1 MRALTCLITCLLAGV
16 LLLGACAHTPSDLPS
31 FQATP
36 YFGERQLE
44 QRLEGGIRLLYN
56 APARLD
62 PSRPTRLIA
71 YALPN
76 GNSIEQTLGARLTAG
91 MDWHYDIQH
100 IGAQA
105 RRLREITPGENL
117 VLVLME
123 AEGRSW
129 PAWRRAHA
137 DANARIAQLM
147 AGLAAPLPGPV
158 SIELM
163 AHSGGGGLI
172 FGLME
177 QGEIPAGIDRIAL
190 LDANYNFETAQGHGQ
205 RLLNWLNGE
214 ARRRLVVLAYDDR
227 QISIDGKPVVGPTGG
242 TWRASQ
248 RMLDF
253 FAPRL
258 ALQREEDADWL
269 RVTSEGRRIAFFLH
283 KNPENKILHT
293 RLVGEMNGLLQ
304 AATLGRPEEP
314 AWGRFGGPRAYER
327 WVQPAP

>member
-1 MRALTCLITCLLAGV
+1 MRPLMLLFASCLLLA
-16 LLLGACAHTPSDLPS
+16 ACAHEVPDLRS
-31 FQATP
+31 FQAAP
-36 YFGERQLE
+36 HFGERQLE
-44 QRLEGGIRLLYN
+44 QRLDGGIRLLYN

-62 PSRPTRLIA
+62 PAKPTRLIA

-76 GNSIEQTLGARLTAG
+76 GNSIEQSWGAQLQPG

-100 IGAQA
+100 IGAQV
-105 RRLREITPGENL
+105 RRLREVSPHENI

-123 AEGRSW
+123 AEGRAW
-129 PAWRRAHA
+129 PAWRRART
-137 DANARIAQLM
+137 DANERIARLID
-147 AGLAAPLPGPV
+147 GLAAPLPGPV

-163 AHSGGGGLI
+163 AHSGGGSLV

-177 QGEIPAGIDRIAL
+177 RGAIPGSIKRITL
-190 LDANYNFETAQGHGQ
+190 LDANYNFEAAQGHGQ
-205 RLLNWLNGE
+205 RLLQWLDRDAGH
-214 ARRRLVVLAYDDR
+214 RLIVVAYDDR
-227 QISIDGKPVVGPTGG
+227 HIVLDGKPVVGPTGG

-253 FAPRL
+253 FAPLRP
-258 ALQREEDADWL
+258 LQREEDADWL
-269 RVTSEGRRIAFFLH
+269 RISTEDRRIAFFLH

-293 RLVGEMNGLLQ
+293 RLVGEMNGLLM
-304 AATLGRPEEP
+304 AATLGRPQAE